1 AMGDAHLQQRLEQ
14 FIFRQYGRA
23 VLAHYIKAL
32 SALEL
37 SRHFYLRFRRRSRSV
52 TEPILYWTVLAE
64 TTIHMTLEGVK
75 DMHPFISLPACAGA
89 TFQLDMLKDC
99 YLLYLRDREY
109 PCWPRASRRRRII
122 RNKWNAP
129 ELEASY
135 FPRLCR
141 NSTDR
146 HYANMMHILLGE
158 TTALPDCPSSKSGS
172 TEKPCWSLKS
182 DIRTLPRRRSVFIP
196 SMTRNN
202 FRAASVESDLAS
214 SARGR
219 KGRRNPTESAC
230 NPRRRK
236 TCTVPGWLPGRLS

>member
-1 AMGDAHLQQRLEQ
+1 MTEDAIFKEQWSLLKKEMAMGDAHLQQRLEQ

-135 FPRLCR
+135 FPL
-141 NSTDR
+141 SLIHISEPTR
-146 HYANMMHILLGE
+146 H
-158 TTALPDCPSSKSGS
+158 
-172 TEKPCWSLKS
+172 
-182 DIRTLPRRRSVFIP
+182 
-196 SMTRNN
+196 
-202 FRAASVESDLAS
+202 
-214 SARGR
+214 
-219 KGRRNPTESAC
+219 
-230 NPRRRK
+230 
-236 TCTVPGWLPGRLS
+236 

>member
-1 AMGDAHLQQRLEQ
+1 MTEDAIFKEQWSLLKKEMAMGDAHLQQRLEQ

-146 HYANMMHILLGE
+146 HYANMMHILLE
-158 TTALPDCPSSKSGS
+158 EILHALITLRQLRNHGR
-172 TEKPCWSLKS
+172 SL
-182 DIRTLPRRRSVFIP
+182 LEFRRRQHPHSSPASLRPQPP
-196 SMTRNN
+196 S
-202 FRAASVESDLAS
+202 
-214 SARGR
+214 
-219 KGRRNPTESAC
+219 
-230 NPRRRK
+230 
-236 TCTVPGWLPGRLS
+236 

>member
-1 AMGDAHLQQRLEQ
+1 
-14 FIFRQYGRA
+14 
-23 VLAHYIKAL
+23 
-32 SALEL
+32 
-37 SRHFYLRFRRRSRSV
+37 
-52 TEPILYWTVLAE
+52 
-64 TTIHMTLEGVK
+64 MTLEGVK

-146 HYANMMHILLGE
+146 PLCQHDAYSAGRN
-158 TTALPDCPSSKSGS
+158 TACLDYPPPTQEPRKEPAGIQKKTAPPFFSGRRSAAIPPSAAPFVKQALKHPRFFQKIF
-172 TEKPCWSLKS
+172 EKPPGCYR
-182 DIRTLPRRRSVFIP
+182 I
-196 SMTRNN
+196 SMQ
-202 FRAASVESDLAS
+202 S
-214 SARGR
+214 
-219 KGRRNPTESAC
+219 P
-230 NPRRRK
+230 
-236 TCTVPGWLPGRLS
+236 

>member
-1 AMGDAHLQQRLEQ
+1 MTEDAIFKEQWSLLKKEMAMGDAHLQQRLEQ

-129 ELEASY
+129 PFFSGRRSAAIPPSAAPFVKQALKH
-135 FPRLCR
+135 PRFFQK
-141 NSTDR
+141 
-146 HYANMMHILLGE
+146 IF
-158 TTALPDCPSSKSGS
+158 
-172 TEKPCWSLKS
+172 EKPPGCYR
-182 DIRTLPRRRSVFIP
+182 I
-196 SMTRNN
+196 SMQ
-202 FRAASVESDLAS
+202 S
-214 SARGR
+214 
-219 KGRRNPTESAC
+219 P
-230 NPRRRK
+230 
-236 TCTVPGWLPGRLS
+236 

>member
-1 AMGDAHLQQRLEQ
+1 MPYSRNSGAFLRRKWQWETPISSKGWNSS
-14 FIFRQYGRA
+14 YGRA

-146 HYANMMHILLGE
+146 HYANMMHILLE
-158 TTALPDCPSSKSGS
+158 EILHALITLRQLRNHGR
-172 TEKPCWSLKS
+172 SL
-182 DIRTLPRRRSVFIP
+182 LEFRRRQHPHSSPGGVPPP
-196 SMTRNN
+196 SLRPQPP
-202 FRAASVESDLAS
+202 S
-214 SARGR
+214 
-219 KGRRNPTESAC
+219 
-230 NPRRRK
+230 
-236 TCTVPGWLPGRLS
+236 